1 MALGPPVAT
10 KPSGFAVGFCGDRGP
25 RAMYFTHHGKP
36 WLKPITMTS
45 ILVSIPITHLP
56 LDKMAVI
63 LQTIFSDAFSWMN
76 NNFKRAGIIFA
87 SIKSVYTPLF
97 LRIHP
102 THLALLYDYTFV
114 LLCSPDSADY
124 ITMGDAPQN
133 GINGNHCDVADVPTY
148 SWPGA
153 ETDAEAAR
161 VAALGYKPGI
171 SSTCVRQHYDNLS
184 LDYDDVNWSYICDD
198 LNSVALVLNHR
209 HSACEYTLGLFF
221 TKKSPFYWYKESHY
235 KPEMVVRRS

>member
-1 MALGPPVAT
+1 MLT
-10 KPSGFAVGFCGDRGP
+10 KPLLQLRQHCGCSWWRHQMETFS
-25 RAMYFTHHGKP
+25 ALLAIWFLN
-36 WLKPITMTS
+36 LKLS
-45 ILVSIPITHLP
+45 SSCVCP
-56 LDKMAVI
+56 LH
-63 LQTIFSDAFSWMN
+63 

-87 SIKSVYTPLF
+87 SIKSVYTPLC

-102 THLALLYDYTFV
+102 AHLALLYDYTFV

-133 GINGNHCDVADVPTY
+133 GITGNHCDVADVPTY

-153 ETDAEAAR
+153 ESDAEAAR

-171 SSTCVRQHYDNLS
+171 SSTCVRQHYDDLS

-198 LNSVALVLNHR
+198 LNSIALVSNHR
-209 HSACEYTLGLFF
+209 HPQCMWMFPGPLF
-221 TKKSPFYWYKESHY
+221 H
-235 KPEMVVRRS
+235 